1 MASSRGTLP
10 LESSAASEPPAFL
23 RGHAVAAATAV
34 LGAVASRAVGKERAP
49 AAGAETKG
57 TGLCE
62 KCHPT
67 VKGLGGIDVVADVEA
82 PLVVPRLEG
91 GAVVPVTL

>member
-1 MASSRGTLP
+1 MASSRGTLS

-23 RGHAVAAATAV
+23 RGHAVAAAAAV

-62 KCHPT
+62 KRHLT
-67 VKGLGGIDVVADVEA
+67 VEGLGGIDVVADVEA

-91 GAVVPVTL
+91 SAVVPVTL